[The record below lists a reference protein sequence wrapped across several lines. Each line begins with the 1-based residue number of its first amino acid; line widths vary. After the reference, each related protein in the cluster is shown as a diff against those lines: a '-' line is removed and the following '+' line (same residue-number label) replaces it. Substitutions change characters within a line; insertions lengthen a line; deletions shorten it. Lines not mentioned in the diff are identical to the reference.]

1 MKKQNDCEMIIFSGT
16 RRLIRMRTWDDYKE
30 YVKRI
35 DPENKKTMEEIEA
48 ISEIVRALIEQRNNL
63 GISQRKLA
71 SICGLPQ
78 SSVARIESYATMPK
92 LDTLIKIMQPLGLE
106 LSVAQTDR

>member
-1 MKKQNDCEMIIFSGT
+1 
-16 RRLIRMRTWDDYKE
+16 MRTWDDYKE

-63 GISQRKLA
+63 GISQRELA
-71 SICGLPQ
+71 SLCGLPQ

-92 LDTLIKIMQPLGLE
+92 LDTLIKIMQPLGLK